1 MKSRY
6 IDAVIA
12 ANRAG
17 RSVALATELGRG
29 AQFYIDEEMAEGE
42 LALDAAAVAA
52 MREALRNDRN
62 MTLDTPEG
70 RVFVQVFSPPRR
82 CFVIGAVHIAQPLVP
97 MLIATDYQPIVIDPR
112 GAWATE
118 ARFPGVELSTEWP
131 DEALERLKPDR
142 ATAIVTLSHDPKI
155 DDPALVA
162 ALRSEAFYIGAL
174 GSRRNHARRLQRLAS
189 EHGFGENQLARIK
202 GPIGLNI
209 GAVSQA
215 EIAVSI
221 IAEITQVL
229 RQGGSK
235 TAEKAEAA

>member
-12 ANRAG
+12 ANAEG
-17 RSVALATELGRG
+17 HTVALATDLKSG
-29 AQFYIDEEMAEGE
+29 AQLLLDGEQIEGDLE
-42 LALDAAAVAA
+42 LNETSLGA
-52 MREALRNDRN
+52 MREALRVDRN
-62 MTLDTPEG
+62 ISLDTAEG

-82 CFVIGAVHIAQPLVP
+82 CFVVGAVHIAQPLVP
-97 MLIATDYQPIVIDPR
+97 MLIATDYKPIVIDPR

-131 DEALERLKPDR
+131 DEAFERLKPDR
-142 ATAIVTLSHDPKI
+142 ATAIVTLTHDPKI
-155 DDPALVA
+155 DDPALIA
-162 ALRSEAFYIGAL
+162 ALRSDAFYIGAL
-174 GSRRNHARRLQRLAS
+174 GSKRNHARRLERLAV
-189 EHGFGENQLARIK
+189 EHGFGENELSRIH

-221 IAEITQVL
+221 LGEMTNVL
-229 RQGGSK
+229 RRGN
-235 TAEKAEAA
+235 A

>member
-1 MKSRY
+1 MKTRT

-12 ANRAG
+12 ANRDG
-17 RSVALATELGRG
+17 RSIALATELKSG
-29 AQFYIDEEMAEGE
+29 AQLLLDGDIAEGD
-42 LALDAAAVAA
+42 LALDAAATAA
-52 MREALRNDRN
+52 MREALRVGRN
-62 MTLDTPEG
+62 TTLETAQG
-70 RVFVQVFSPPRR
+70 RVFVQVFTPSRR

-97 MLIATDYQPIVIDPR
+97 MLIATDYHPIVIDPR

-131 DEALERLKPDR
+131 DEAMERLKPDR
-142 ATAIVTLSHDPKI
+142 ASAIVALTHDPKI

-162 ALRSEAFYIGAL
+162 ALRSDAFYIGAL
-174 GSRRNHARRLQRLAS
+174 GSRRNHARRLERLAT

-229 RQGGSK
+229 HQRDDAV
-235 TAEKAEAA
+235 TPKAEAA

>member
-1 MKSRY
+1 MKGRY
-6 IDAVIA
+6 LDAVIA
-12 ANRAG
+12 ANAIG
-17 RSVALATELGRG
+17 HSVALATELKSG
-29 AQFYIDEEMAEGE
+29 AQLFLDEGQLEGDLE
-42 LALDAAAVAA
+42 LDEVSLGA
-52 MREALRNDRN
+52 MREALRADRN
-62 MTLDTPEG
+62 ITLDTAQG

-97 MLIATDYQPIVIDPR
+97 MLVAADYKPIVIDPR

-142 ATAIVTLSHDPKI
+142 ASAVVALTHDPKI
-155 DDPALVA
+155 DDPALIA
-162 ALRSEAFYIGAL
+162 ALRSDCFYIGAL
-174 GSRRNHARRLQRLAS
+174 GSRRTHAKRLERLAA
-189 EHGFGENQLARIK
+189 EGFGENELSRIH

-221 IAEITQVL
+221 IGEITSVL
-229 RQGGSK
+229 RRGS
-235 TAEKAEAA
+235 A